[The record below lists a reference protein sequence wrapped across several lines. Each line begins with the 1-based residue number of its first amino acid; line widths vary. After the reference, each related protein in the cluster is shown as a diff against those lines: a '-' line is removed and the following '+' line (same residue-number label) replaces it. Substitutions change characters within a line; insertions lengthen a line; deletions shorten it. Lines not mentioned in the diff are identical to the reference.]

1 MFHLE
6 AELEAVVSDVRAGGD
21 PGLGRWRKRVRNVGE
36 ISRVWPHT
44 RRDFQGLPD
53 TQMGRVRF
61 VAQCIDDQDLYAR
74 NKIDNSI
81 RNTAAIAQIRDEFLA
96 AARKEIS
103 VYDRIT
109 MRHG

>member
-1 MFHLE
+1 MFLLE
-6 AELEAVVSDVRAGGD
+6 TELEAVVSDMRARWQ
-21 PGLGRWRKRVRNVGE
+21 PRLGRLRKLVRNVRE

-44 RRDFQGLPD
+44 GRDFQGLPN

-74 NKIDNSI
+74 DKMDNSV

-109 MRHG
+109 MWHG